1 MNTPTIGWI
10 GLGKMGMP
18 MTQQLLKAGYPLT
31 VYNRTKEK
39 EAAFKAAGI
48 GTAPDPA
55 ALVSQTEVVFLMVTD
70 DLAVRELFTSD
81 NGLLSARPGGK
92 VFINMSTVS
101 PDVSKEMAA
110 LCRQIGNEYVDA
122 PVSGS
127 VKQATDG
134 QLVIMVGAEEKT
146 FVQIK
151 PILDKIGRLSLRV
164 GPTGSGNVAKLAI
177 NTLLAICSQGL
188 SEAILFAKH
197 NGIAV
202 DDFTQLL
209 NNSAL
214 GSPYFKIKGDAIV
227 QKNFQPAFALKHI
240 AKDLRLAHDKG
251 LTTPLAVQTYQTF
264 QEAEPTLGQE
274 DIIAVFKA
282 LGA

>member
-1 MNTPTIGWI
+1 MNTPNIGWI
-10 GLGKMGMP
+10 GLGKMGTP
-18 MTQQLLKAGYPLT
+18 MTQQLLKSGYNLI

-39 EAAFKAAGI
+39 EAAFQAMGI
-48 GTAPDPA
+48 GTAPSPA
-55 ALVSQTEVVFLMVTD
+55 ALVNQTDFIFLMVTD
-70 DLAVRELFTSD
+70 DQAVREIFSGED
-81 NGLLSARPGGK
+81 GLLRARPTGK
-92 VFINMSTVS
+92 IFINMSTVS

-110 LCRQIGNEYVDA
+110 ECRKYGNEYVDA

-127 VKQATDG
+127 VKQATEG

-146 FVQIK
+146 FLQVK
-151 PILDKIGRLSLRV
+151 PVLDRIGRLSLRV
-164 GPTGSGNVAKLAI
+164 GPTGAGNTAKLAI

-188 SEAILFAKH
+188 SEAVLFAKH

-209 NNSAL
+209 NHSAL

-251 LTTPLAVQTYQTF
+251 LTTPLAIETYQTF
-264 QEAEPTLGQE
+264 QEAEPTLGEE
-274 DIIAVFKA
+274 DIIAVFKS

>member
-10 GLGKMGMP
+10 GLGKMGTP
-18 MTQQLLKAGYPLT
+18 MTQQLLKAGYTLI

-70 DLAVRELFTSD
+70 DQAVRELFTSD

-92 VFINMSTVS
+92 IFINMSTVS

-134 QLVIMVGAEEKT
+134 QLVIMVGAEESWIESEGLVSEWVLLDRVMWPSWLSILCWL
-146 FVQIK
+146 FVPK
-151 PILDKIGRLSLRV
+151 DCLKRFSLPNTMALPWMIL
-164 GPTGSGNVAKLAI
+164 PN
-177 NTLLAICSQGL
+177 C
-188 SEAILFAKH
+188 
-197 NGIAV
+197 
-202 DDFTQLL
+202 
-209 NNSAL
+209 
-214 GSPYFKIKGDAIV
+214 
-227 QKNFQPAFALKHI
+227 
-240 AKDLRLAHDKG
+240 
-251 LTTPLAVQTYQTF
+251 
-264 QEAEPTLGQE
+264 
-274 DIIAVFKA
+274 
-282 LGA
+282 